1 MLDHSYFVKPQND
14 TDTLGNQRLEG
25 KRPAQ
30 GHTGTKQTRT
40 KMPAKGTQ
48 AVWLQAPSLVTG
60 FPGKPTPFIHS
71 AHL

>member
-48 AVWLQAPSLVTG
+48 AVWLQAPSLVTDRVSRKAHA
-60 FPGKPTPFIHS
+60 FHS
-71 AHL
+71 